1 MAEESDLKDAREAAR
16 RAAEGRPTD
25 DFIERLIERIGG
37 HASVRAVFADPV
49 ERDGLTIIPVAR
61 VRWGVGGGTGQGPG
75 TAADSG
81 SGSGGGG
88 GLTADPVGYIEIR
101 PDGAAFVPI
110 ADPRPSPGFLLAA
123 GVAGAM
129 VLRAIA
135 RLTDRR

>member
-1 MAEESDLKDAREAAR
+1 VAEASDLEAVKEAAR

-37 HASVRAVFADPV
+37 HGSVRAVFADPV

-61 VRWGVGGGTGQGPG
+61 VRWGVGGGTGHGPG

-88 GLTADPVGYIEIR
+88 GLTADPVGYIEIG
-101 PDGAAFVPI
+101 PDGAAFVSI
-110 ADPRPSPGFLLAA
+110 ADPRPSPLFLLAA
-123 GVAGAM
+123 GFAGAM

-135 RLTDRR
+135 RLTGRR